1 MQVFPTKTTGKNP
14 ILKIVAI
21 ASIGG
26 GLEMYD
32 FVIYAFFA
40 PIIGKLFFPPG
51 NSFIQLLSAF
61 TVFAIGY
68 FIRPLGAF
76 VFGHY
81 GDTIGRKKT
90 LLMTIVLMALA
101 TTLLA
106 CLPVYAHIGLIA
118 TLLLV
123 SLRLLQGFAVG
134 GDLPGAI
141 TFVSEYAPPSQ
152 RGFYCSWIYTGVNLG
167 LTLAAIISTL
177 ISTCL
182 TTSQIEAFGWRIGF
196 GAGLVLAI
204 VGYYFRS
211 TIEETPHFKQL
222 LQTKRVSTSPL
233 IEVFKWQRPAFFKA
247 LGVVCLGAVVI
258 GHMLFMT
265 TYLHTVVKFDMR
277 EALLINTAIMVV
289 WTGFMLVMGYCADKW
304 GRKTIIRFSSL
315 SLMLFSH
322 EFYSCIA
329 SGELTRVIA
338 GLLGFAFCMSGI
350 IGVMPSIL
358 SELFPT
364 HLRNS
369 GIGSAY
375 NIGFALFCSVT
386 PLVMTAMT
394 HRWGPVAPAYWIMA
408 AAAITFISTLL
419 FAETASRELLPS
431 TGGAAGPPTFF

>member
-1 MQVFPTKTTGKNP
+1 MRVGNGMYRMRSLDTKAKPAKNS
-14 ILKIVAI
+14 LHKIVAI

-40 PIIGKLFFPPG
+40 PIIGKLFFPSG

-90 LLMTIVLMALA
+90 LLMTIILMALA

-106 CLPVYAHIGLIA
+106 CLPVYASIGLLA

-141 TFVSEYAPPSQ
+141 TFVSEHVPASH

-177 ISTCL
+177 ISTLL
-182 TTSQIEAFGWRIGF
+182 TTGQIQAFGWRIGF
-196 GAGLVLAI
+196 GFGLVLAI
-204 VGYYFRS
+204 VGYYLRS

-222 LQTKRVSTSPL
+222 LHTKQLSKSPL
-233 IEVFKWQRPAFFKA
+233 KDIFKWQRPAFFKA

-277 EALLINTAIMVV
+277 EALLINTSIMLVWSALMVV
-289 WTGFMLVMGYCADKW
+289 MGHCADKW
-304 GRKTIIRFSSL
+304 GRKTIIRFSAL
-315 SLMLFSH
+315 SLILFSH

-329 SGELTRVIA
+329 SGELTHVIA
-338 GLLGFAFCMSGI
+338 GLLGFAVCMSGI

-364 HLRNS
+364 HLRSS
-369 GIGSAY
+369 GIGAAY
-375 NIGFALFCSVT
+375 NVGFALFCSVT

-394 HRWGPVAPAYWIMA
+394 HRWGPVAPAYWLMA
-408 AAAITFISTLL
+408 AATVTFFSTMW
-419 FAETASRELLPS
+419 FSETANCE
-431 TGGAAGPPTFF
+431 FMC